1 MCSNYTN
8 RRTVSE
14 RAGGTAGCNM
24 SSLTVAVLPP
34 SVRLVG
40 LDKAGSLL
48 HCPVALSLEEDG
60 LPDSTQRKGHQTALT
75 QWSSLCSYPPSP
87 DILFYPLLMTKQ
99 KQNKGNHTPVPN
111 VCLCWV
117 LGEREEEEQMKWEGR
132 VGSEGQPSSESSGLC
147 GACSPCSEMWYLQH
161 IMSCGP
167 SAVNSP
173 RPWLLSPNR
182 SWGGGYLVWGQEL
195 EGKNLPLW
203 PKGN

>member
-1 MCSNYTN
+1 MCSNYTS
-8 RRTVSE
+8 RRTASE

-24 SSLTVAVLPP
+24 SSLTVAVLPR

-40 LDKAGSLL
+40 LAKARSLL

-99 KQNKGNHTPVPN
+99 KQNKGKHTPVPN

-117 LGEREEEEQMKWEGR
+117 LGEREEGEQMKWEGR
-132 VGSEGQPSSESSGLC
+132 VGREGQPSSESSGLC
-147 GACSPCSEMWYLQH
+147 SGWSPLLWNVVPPPHHVMWTICCQQSQALVIVPEQKLRRWIPCVGAGARREKPSPLT
-161 IMSCGP
+161 
-167 SAVNSP
+167 
-173 RPWLLSPNR
+173 
-182 SWGGGYLVWGQEL
+182 
-195 EGKNLPLW
+195 
-203 PKGN
+203 KG